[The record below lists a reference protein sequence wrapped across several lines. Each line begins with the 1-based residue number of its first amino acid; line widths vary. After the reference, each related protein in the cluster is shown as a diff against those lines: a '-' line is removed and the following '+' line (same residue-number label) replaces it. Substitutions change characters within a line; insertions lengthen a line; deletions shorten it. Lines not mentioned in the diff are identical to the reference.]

1 MAKLDRVILINSAR
15 FDYLEFPV
23 GGHGQVIG
31 INGHGKSTLLRTIL
45 FFYLGSNEKPF
56 YALHENKLDFVSYY
70 LGDPP
75 AYLIYEISRGDNQP
89 PYHIVVTRPS
99 NRIQFLFV
107 DAPYAKDYYVR
118 GNFVQP
124 LENVLERL
132 REARCS
138 YDSVTAYED
147 FQRRVYGLV
156 GSPYAVFRPIR
167 GASSQVFILPRI
179 ISGIFTVN
187 QLDADKLKAALTCG
201 VREDAM
207 GAELDLVALKGQLEN
222 FRRVHRAVDTF
233 LRHEKESDAL
243 LTVAENFESAKN
255 ERKKAIDELVRMGK
269 RLPARRQ
276 ELADL
281 QNALDGEK
289 KEAVAGF
296 EEQKAELEKAIKDS
310 GEKLAVLIAD
320 IERGEQTEREYK
332 SLQIDKKAADLER
345 LPQVRHAYNSAEE
358 QYKALTEKFDDE
370 NQRKAQ
376 MLANVQRAWSQQC
389 LQFEQRRGEAERAL
403 TLAVEKLGAERK
415 EVLSALDEEYQRSL
429 APLKAT
435 QAGLAYSRTKL
446 TDEYKSLAD
455 IQDPPELRRLG
466 QSLEETRRKQHAEGL
481 RLQKLRS
488 DQVFQ
493 KAQNERERE
502 KINEKAQAERQQ
514 WEAKIAAGKARRDVA
529 ADELMKFDQSLAN
542 FFQLKSPGTW
552 ADAAKTLSRD
562 ALFHDAKEL
571 QARAA
576 EEGSKS
582 VWGVEIS
589 TEKLPLTADG
599 LSRKEL
605 DAAFKGLQKAVAD
618 DHAQMDA
625 AHQRYLAS
633 VDESE
638 KKASAA
644 NSTLQNDIGNC
655 DQLCRS
661 LASQAEDLENRL
673 ITLQAQ
679 VEAHRKELRSKLDSR
694 DKELRGTEA
703 QYRADLKNLEGG
715 FQSRREKLDSEFSD
729 RQDQLTTGRDQVLSK
744 INAEENES
752 KTKVETDT
760 KEIEA
765 QFQAALAAKGANPKV
780 IAKARSDADSL
791 KKEVVR
797 IEGYQEEVHRF
808 QGLKQQLIEPLPT
821 WRLRRETLSGALAN
835 ENHRLAAAQKAHETA
850 LSGFEK
856 RGADLARHQNDLKAD
871 EDAVARFRQDVRFML
886 EWALFEL
893 AELEASPF
901 YRAGVARESLTV
913 AEAAHQRQVDIDSQG
928 SKAAKSYLNK
938 FDAETLEKKVLGFSP
953 IHDQFN
959 WYFFVGAELRPF
971 VNGRGIDG
979 MRQIQ
984 TQEFDQLIRN
994 ISSKNAEF
1002 LEGIRQVRQT
1012 ATLVEAN
1019 LKKNN
1024 FVDVLDSI
1032 ELRVDRVDSRLTE
1045 TLAEVES
1052 FAGLTFGPG
1061 ADLWQERANKAQI
1074 DKAIETFARLVRE
1087 IENHRDKQ
1095 LRLTDY
1101 FDFQIRVQ
1109 ENGRDLQWRRSLDHI
1124 GSTGTDY
1131 LVKMLIYLSLIEV
1144 YRERAVDAKASSTV
1158 HCVLDETGVLAPKY
1172 VRRILEYAKE
1182 RGIVLITAGH
1192 SQQTVGFENW
1202 LRVRKQGARFAG
1214 QLVLRKVLKC
1224 DVSN

>member
-1 MAKLDRVILINSAR
+1 MAKLNRVILINSAG

-23 GGHGQVIG
+23 GSHGQVIG

-45 FFYLGSNEKPF
+45 FFYLGSNEKSF
-56 YALHENKLDFVSYY
+56 YALHETKSDFVSYY

-107 DAPYAKDYYVR
+107 DAPYSKDYYVR

-124 LENVLERL
+124 LDNVLERL
-132 REARCS
+132 REAHCS
-138 YDSVTAYED
+138 CDSVSAYED
-147 FQRRVYGLV
+147 FQRRIYGLV
-156 GSPYAVFRPIR
+156 GSAYAVFRPIR
-167 GASSQVFILPRI
+167 GASSHVFILPRI

-207 GAELDLVALKGQLEN
+207 STELDLIALKGQLEN

-233 LRHEKESDAL
+233 IRHEKESDAL
-243 LTVAENFESAKN
+243 LTVAENFEAAKS
-255 ERKKAIDELVRMGK
+255 ERRKAVEELVRMGK
-269 RLPARRQ
+269 RLPSRRQ
-276 ELADL
+276 ELTDL
-281 QNALDGEK
+281 QNALESEK
-289 KEAVAGF
+289 QEAVARF
-296 EEQKAELEKAIKDS
+296 DEQKADLEKTIKEL
-310 GEKLAVLIAD
+310 GEKLAVLIAA

-332 SLQIDKKAADLER
+332 TLQIYKKAADLER
-345 LPQVRHAYNSAEE
+345 LPQVLQDYTSAED

-370 NQRKAQ
+370 NQRKAE

-389 LQFEQRRGEAERAL
+389 LQFEQRRGEAERTL
-403 TLAVEKLGAERK
+403 TQGIEKLGAERK
-415 EVLSALDEEYQRSL
+415 EILSALDEEYQRAA

-435 QAGLAYSRTKL
+435 HAGLAYSRTKL
-446 TDEYKSLAD
+446 TDDYKVLTE
-455 IQDPPELRRLG
+455 IQEPPELRKLR
-466 QSLEETRRKQHAEGL
+466 QNLEEARRKQQSEGL

-493 KAQNERERE
+493 KAQDDRERE
-502 KINEKAQAERQQ
+502 KLNEKAQAERAQ
-514 WEAKIAAGKARRDVA
+514 WETRITAGKAKRDVA

-542 FFQLKSPGTW
+542 YFQINSPETW
-552 ADAAKTLSRD
+552 ADASKTLSRD
-562 ALFHDAKEL
+562 TLFHDAKEL
-571 QARAA
+571 QARTAQQT
-576 EEGSKS
+576 GKS
-582 VWGVEIS
+582 VWGVELS

-599 LSRKEL
+599 FSRDQLE
-605 DAAFKGLQKAVAD
+605 AAFKGLQKAVAE
-618 DHAQMDA
+618 DHAQLDA
-625 AHQRYLAS
+625 AHQRYLAA
-633 VDESE
+633 VDDFE
-638 KKASAA
+638 KKANAA
-644 NSTLQNDIGNC
+644 NATVQNNIGNC
-655 DQLCRS
+655 DELCRS
-661 LASQAEDLENRL
+661 LGAQAEDFENRL

-679 VEAHRKELRSKLDSR
+679 VEAHRKEVSLKLENK
-694 DKELRGTEA
+694 DKELRVAEEK
-703 QYRADLKNLEGG
+703 YRTDLKNLDSG
-715 FQSRREKLDSEFSD
+715 FHSRREKLSLEFSD
-729 RQDQLTTGRDQVLSK
+729 QQKKLTDERNCALSK
-744 INAEENES
+744 I
-752 KTKVETDT
+752 KVEETEAQNKVEADS
-760 KEIEA
+760 KDIEA
-765 QFQAALAAKGANPKV
+765 HFQAALAAKGADPKV
-780 IAKARSDADSL
+780 IAKARITADRL
-791 KKEVVR
+791 KAEASR
-797 IEGYQEEVHRF
+797 IEGYQAEVHRF
-808 QGLKQQLIEPLPT
+808 QGLKQELIDPLPSL
-821 WRLRRETLSGALAN
+821 RLKQETLNRSLASENSRLEAVRQAHEQALA
-835 ENHRLAAAQKAHETA
+835 
-850 LSGFEK
+850 GFEK
-856 RGADLARHQNDLKAD
+856 GNSELSQQRDELDAD
-871 EDAVARFRQDVRFML
+871 EKAVARFRQDARFML
-886 EWALFEL
+886 EWALFES
-893 AELEASPF
+893 AELEPPPF
-901 YRAGVARESLTV
+901 YRAGVACQSLRV
-913 AEAAHQRQVDIDSQG
+913 AETAHQSQVDIDAQG

-959 WYFFVGAELRPF
+959 WYFFVGSELRPF
-971 VNGRGIDG
+971 VNGRGITG

-1045 TLAEVES
+1045 TLAEGES
-1052 FAGLTFGPG
+1052 YAGLTFGPG
-1061 ADLWQERANKAQI
+1061 ADLWQERANNAQVE
-1074 DKAIETFARLVRE
+1074 KAIETFARLVRE
-1087 IENHRDKQ
+1087 IDNQRDKQ

-1109 ENGRDLQWRRSLDHI
+1109 ENGHDLHWRRSLDHI

-1144 YRERAVDAKASSTV
+1144 YRERAVDAKAGSTV

-1182 RGIVLITAGH
+1182 RGIILVTAGH

-1202 LRVRKQGARFAG
+1202 LRVRKQGSRFAG

-1224 DVSN
+1224 DISN